1 MSETP
6 DPSNPPPSAA
16 PVPILGPPPH
26 SERLYQVAAW
36 VAIVAGLTLIAVVL
50 LKFVWA
56 LGY

>member
-6 DPSNPPPSAA
+6 DPSSPPPSAA
-16 PVPILGPPPH
+16 PAPILGPPPH

>member
-6 DPSNPPPSAA
+6 DPSSPPRPAA
-16 PVPILGPPPH
+16 PAPILGPSPQ

-36 VAIVAGLTLIAVVL
+36 VAIIAGLTLIALVI